1 MIPEDKRNVVKRAL
15 EEAFGVSEL
24 EDIRMITI
32 GLSSALIFRIVVKGK
47 AYLLRIIT
55 RTDDVSDPTHYFG
68 SMKMGADAG
77 LAPRIW
83 YLNNEERISIT
94 DFIEPHPFPIDVAR
108 AQLPV
113 TLKQLHALP
122 PFARRVN
129 WLEFVDNCVKKIKDG
144 QILPAPFTAELFER
158 YAAVASVYP
167 RDSADWVSC
176 HNDLK
181 PENIIYD
188 GKRPWLVDWEAAF
201 LNDRYMDLSII
212 ANFVVRNDEEEDAYL
227 HNYFGT
233 TASENQRAR
242 FFLMQQILHMS
253 YFSFMLL
260 IVSRAQ
266 HPIDPEMPRRGF
278 REYHDRMWA
287 GEIDLAKNEARME
300 YAWVHMDRLLQNLR
314 SKRLEESLRVLRA
327 SRKGAKP

>member
-1 MIPEDKRNVVKRAL
+1 MIPEAKRNVVKQAL
-15 EEAFGVSEL
+15 EEAFGVSEF
-24 EDIRMITI
+24 EDIRMITV

-47 AYLLRIIT
+47 PYLLRIIT
-55 RTDDVSDPTHYFG
+55 RTDDVSDPIHYFG

-94 DFIEPHPFPIDVAR
+94 HFIEPHQFPIDVAR

-113 TLKQLHALP
+113 ALKQLHALP
-122 PFARRVN
+122 PFPERVH
-129 WLEFVDNCVKKIKDG
+129 WLDFADNCVKKLKDG
-144 QILPAPFTAELFER
+144 QILPNKFTAELFER
-158 YAAVASVYP
+158 YAEVTNVYP
-167 RDSADWVSC
+167 RDIADWVAC

-188 GKRPWLVDWEAAF
+188 GDRPWLVDWEAAF
-201 LNDRYMDLSII
+201 LNDRYLDLAVV
-212 ANFVVRNDEEEDAYL
+212 ANFVVRNDEEEAAYL
-227 HNYFGT
+227 YSYFGT
-233 TASENQRAR
+233 TACEYQRAR

-253 YFSFMLL
+253 YFSFFLL
-260 IVSRAQ
+260 IVSRAN

-287 GEIDLAKNEARME
+287 GEIDLAKNEARLE
-300 YAWVHMDRLLQNLR
+300 YALVHMDQLLQNLR
-314 SKRLEESLRVLRA
+314 PKRLKESLWVLRS
-327 SRKGAKP
+327 SRKA